1 MSNTSELI
9 SSEVR
14 SRLSALAHIEPAQG
28 YAAVHVQQLA
38 AGSAAAD
45 DDPVRIAFLPANPR
59 LADGDRF
66 RKDVRNFQ
74 SSLPTKYLFG
84 PDSAGSQEYSKSE
97 ALAGVIVGR
106 IRPGA
111 LRAEIERKR
120 DLYEA
125 SVTALEHDRARLA
138 RLEAVPADLRS
149 AEDDAAILALQQSC
163 VRDQAS
169 ILAVR
174 DSYLR
179 APGLLDTI
187 TAWIHETRP
196 HAARRALTE
205 PYTGEDPRSWHDWFL
220 PLVRHTLPPGQQFA
234 AYYADCLRTALE
246 ARSTSEDPE
255 YQNLDVRMAG
265 FAQANERTLR
275 EFLTA
280 LRQRLLANNGAIS
293 PLELDNIFVEQC
305 KRHGCCAVFP
315 PALAAADRE
324 LPEAKRTR
332 ILQAQFAEDESSSAG
347 TPAAARASSSPG
359 PAEPRDANSRAQP
372 SISARGSSWAVQ
384 SRSPAAVAE
393 VLRRMSEL
401 GYPEYP
407 PSDCYGCSDDPS
419 VPVEARR
426 HWANVCPK
434 RTPFAPVRPW
444 VRRGQY
450 YRQKRSQEDA
460 ADEQEYWSDE
470 GKQDPDEVCGRCGEA
485 GHHHSACSDPP
496 TRAARPALPVP
507 SSSAAPPAR
516 PAVERE

>member
-1 MSNTSELI
+1 MSNSSELI

-14 SRLSALAHIEPAQG
+14 SRLSALAHIEPVHAQAG
-28 YAAVHVQQLA
+28 AALHVQQLA
-38 AGSAAAD
+38 ASAAAD

-74 SSLPTKYLFG
+74 SALPTKYLFG
-84 PDSAGSQEYSKSE
+84 PDSAGGQEYSKSE

-125 SVTALEHDRARLA
+125 SVALLERDRATLA
-138 RLEAVPADLRS
+138 RLELVPANLRS
-149 AEDDAAILALQQSC
+149 AEDDATILALQQSC
-163 VRDQAS
+163 VRDEAT
-169 ILAVR
+169 IVAVR

-187 TAWIHETRP
+187 TAWIHKLRP

-205 PYTGEDPRSWHDWFL
+205 PYTGEDPRSWHDWVM
-220 PLVRHTLPPGQQFA
+220 PLVRHTLPPGQRLA
-234 AYYADCLRTALE
+234 AYYADCLRIALE

-255 YQNLDVRMAG
+255 YQNLEVRMAG
-265 FAQANERTLR
+265 FAKENERTMR
-275 EFLTA
+275 EFLAA
-280 LRQRLLANNGAIS
+280 LQQRLLARDGAVS
-293 PLELDNIFVEQC
+293 PLELDDIFIEQC
-305 KRHGCCAVFP
+305 TRHGCRAVFP
-315 PALAAADRE
+315 PAPAAAQP
-324 LPEAKRTR
+324 PEAKRTR
-332 ILQAQFAEDESSSAG
+332 ILQAKFAEDESSSSLG
-347 TPAAARASSSPG
+347 PAA
-359 PAEPRDANSRAQP
+359 PRDADPRAQP

-450 YRQKRSQEDA
+450 YRPKQSQEDA

-496 TRAARPALPVP
+496 TRAARPRFLRPQAQRLRPRALRRSV
-507 SSSAAPPAR
+507 SEH
-516 PAVERE
+516 VHQLH